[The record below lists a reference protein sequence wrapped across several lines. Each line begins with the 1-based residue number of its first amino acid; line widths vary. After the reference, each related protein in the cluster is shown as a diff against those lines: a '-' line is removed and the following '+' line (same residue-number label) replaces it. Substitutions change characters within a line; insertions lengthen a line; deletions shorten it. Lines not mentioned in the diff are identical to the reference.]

1 MAQRTTMRAV
11 AAASVVLLAAAACGG
26 GEEDAGSGNTGSG
39 NTEKRVKV
47 YGTDGNMGNALGEKF
62 PDQGALAGMKG
73 TTPLTKLS
81 GDFTARLKQVDPKLK
96 DFNYAGES
104 YDAVV
109 ITALASEYAKTNKGT
124 AVAPYINGVTTGGE
138 KCKDFKSCVA
148 LVKQGKD
155 IDYDGITGPL
165 EFGDPGE
172 PAVASFAI
180 LEFGGD
186 NKLDDAKTQY
196 VLAGDAKNA
205 TKKAPP
211 TPPAPGTA
219 PTGGPLVIGTLLP
232 LTGSLAFLGPPE
244 VAGVKLAVRDVNA
257 AGGVNGK
264 PVTLVEGDS
273 GDAATD
279 IASQTVD
286 RLLQRGANMILG
298 AASSGVSLKVIDKI
312 VGAGVIQFSP
322 ANTSDKFTTYNDKG
336 LYFRTAPAD
345 TLQARALSDQIIK
358 DGAQSVG
365 ILALNDPYGTGLADN
380 IQKNLTAGG
389 VDAGKITKKIYDP
402 KASEFTAEV
411 DAMKQA
417 NPDAVVVIGF
427 DESATIIKTMNEQ
440 GIGPKAA

>member
-1 MAQRTTMRAV
+1 MAQRKTMRAV
-11 AAASVVLLAAAACGG
+11 AVASVVLLAAAACGSGDDG
-26 GEEDAGSGNTGSG
+26 GGGGDTGSG
-39 NTEKRVKV
+39 NKTKKQVKV

-62 PDQGALAGMKG
+62 TDQGSLAGMKG

-81 GDFTARLKQVDPKLK
+81 GDFTSRLKSINPKLK

-124 AVAPYINGVTTGGE
+124 QVAKYINGVTTGGE
-138 KCKDFKSCVA
+138 KCKDFKSCLA
-148 LVKQGKD
+148 MVKQGKD
-155 IDYDGITGPL
+155 VDYDGVTGPL
-165 EFGDPGE
+165 EFTDPGE

-180 LEFGGD
+180 LEFGQD

-205 TKKAPP
+205 TKQAPP
-211 TPPAPGTA
+211 ASGTSA
-219 PTGGPLVIGTLLP
+219 TGGPLTIGTLLP

-244 VAGVKLAVRDVNA
+244 VAGVKLAVKDVNA
-257 AGGVNGK
+257 GGGVNGK
-264 PVTLVEGDS
+264 PVALIEGDS
-273 GDAATD
+273 GDASTD

-312 VGAGVIQFSP
+312 AGAGVIQFSP

-345 TLQARALSDQIIK
+345 TLQARALSDQLVK
-358 DGAQSVG
+358 DGVQSVG

-380 IQKNLTAGG
+380 IQKNLAAAG
-389 VDAGKITKKIYDP
+389 VESGKITKKIYDP

-417 NPDAVVVIGF
+417 NPDAILVIGF

-440 GIGPKAA
+440 GVGPKAS